1 MLKSY
6 VHKSLVSHAFNYVPG
21 ITVLGAFVYVLVK
34 HPYLMG
40 FKSQYD
46 ISGSASDAL
55 LFLAFFLILLLI
67 VFQFHKSYLLY
78 VPSTYLS
85 FDSTGI
91 SFKRFKKEYR
101 FIKWEE
107 VEVVDLKIESEW
119 LLNMYVKTKSE
130 GSVRIELSELPI
142 LSIIKKPGVRYNF
155 LKLAAVANENPML
168 KEKLNLEQMEDLYI
182 YSNVRLKSLT

>member
-1 MLKSY
+1 M
-6 VHKSLVSHAFNYVPG
+6 
-21 ITVLGAFVYVLVK
+21 GAFIYVLVK

-40 FKSQYD
+40 FKTQYD
-46 ISGSASDAL
+46 ISGSVSDAL

-107 VEVVDLKIESEW
+107 VEAIDLKIESEW
-119 LLNMYVKTKSE
+119 LLNLYLETKSK
-130 GSVRIELSELPI
+130 GSIRIALSELPL
-142 LSIIKKPGVRYNF
+142 LSIMKKPGVRYNF
-155 LKLAAVANENPML
+155 LKLAAVANENPIF
-168 KEKLNLEQMEDLYI
+168 KEKLNQEQMEDLYI